1 MIITVIVIILITK
14 HEQSDN
20 VNEMIYITEQ

>member
-20 VNEMIYITEQ
+20 VNEIIYITEQ